1 MNVGIHS
8 KLRHFWL
15 LIGAGCLFL
24 LLQGCSPLDKEG
36 APPAVTPD
44 PTTMDEPGDFDV
56 RQYNLRM
63 VNDRGTYSGTL
74 YHPASAGSYPA
85 VAFSPGLGAQKEYY
99 RWVGNHLA
107 SHGYVVLIFTV
118 PVPLTF
124 NTTQHEAG
132 FVTAFEWLE
141 TENANPQS
149 AVFGQIDLNRRG
161 IMGHSLGGAAATRA
175 ARTMDIDAVVAL
187 APGAPGDTVQ
197 TVRTATSPVDL
208 RDHIVTALAAITAPI
223 QIQASTQ
230 DCITGELWDAAY
242 YQALTAPARQF
253 VLINGSNHVSFNDA
267 TSIAYT
273 VGKNLDCKEV
283 VDTVNH
289 AQRLSRRYFTAWFD
303 YFLKDDASVAPYLFG
318 AMAEQDR
325 VSELLAALEYALPQ

>member
-1 MNVGIHS
+1 MNYAIRNTHHRLWVLAWI
-8 KLRHFWL
+8 
-15 LIGAGCLFL
+15 GCLLLFL
-24 LLQGCSPLDKEG
+24 QACSPLDKEG
-36 APPAVTPD
+36 IPPAVTPD
-44 PTTMDEPGDFDV
+44 PTIMDEPGDAGV

-63 VNDRGTYSGTL
+63 SNSRGNYSGTL

-85 VAFSPGLGAQKEYY
+85 IAFSPGLGAQKEYY

-118 PVPLTF
+118 PMPLTSG
-124 NTTQHEAG
+124 TTQHEAG

-141 TENANPQS
+141 AENNNPQS
-149 AVFGQIDLNRRG
+149 PVYGQIDLSRRG

-197 TVRTATSPVDL
+197 TVRTPTSPVVL
-208 RDHIVTALAAITAPI
+208 KETIVAGLAAITAPI

-242 YQALTAPARQF
+242 YHALTAPARQF
-253 VLINGSNHVSFNDA
+253 VLINGANHVSFNDA

-273 VGKNLDCKEV
+273 AGKNIDCKEV
-283 VDTVNH
+283 VDTINH
-289 AQRLSRRYFTAWFD
+289 AQRLSRRYFTAWFE
-303 YFLKDDASVAPYLFG
+303 YFLKEDAHAAPYLFG
-318 AMAEQDR
+318 DMAEQDR
-325 VSELLAALEYALPQ
+325 ASELLAALEYVLPL